1 MSMTGVY
8 KLELLCSV
16 IGIRHDRPM
25 SSKHRAV
32 GCIMTAEI
40 IPFALLLH
48 ESIDPSDL
56 ERSVGD

>member
-32 GCIMTAEI
+32 GCIMTPEI